1 MRFVQVRCM
10 DRRRRSR
17 ARAAQFASNDQR
29 RIDLLE
35 IRGLQLRRQRLAV
48 VDHVLR
54 AFVGFLAGRFGE
66 HPPWEH

>member
-1 MRFVQVRCM
+1 MRFVQVRRM

-29 RIDLLE
+29 LE

-66 HPPWEH
+66 HPPWER